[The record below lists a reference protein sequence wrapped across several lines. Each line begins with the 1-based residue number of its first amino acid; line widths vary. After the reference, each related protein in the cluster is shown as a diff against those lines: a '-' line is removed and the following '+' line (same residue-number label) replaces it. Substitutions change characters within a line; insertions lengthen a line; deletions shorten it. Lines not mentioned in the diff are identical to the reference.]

1 MSGQTKQYLPL
12 AMGLAA
18 TVGAVA
24 GFVVASFRFKLPKPP
39 QGG

>member
-1 MSGQTKQYLPL
+1 MSAPTKPYLPF
-12 AMGLAA
+12 AVGLAA

-24 GFVVASFRFKLPKPP
+24 GIVIASFRFKLPKPP